1 VNLPEIELSTAIKNA
16 PSPCSNLISFL
27 VGRQDRYI
35 LSANALYDRNL
46 SPLAE
51 LGYRHLYGIGPNTA
65 IYDMPYYTKIK
76 YLVADPTNTHF
87 PESFFDCVYVSHPS
101 AGPTEAFLRESARIL
116 DDEGILIITTQTN
129 SRIAGSDFLAL
140 ARKFGF
146 KETHHQLAGSEP
158 CLLQAMMR
166 SNSRK
171 KRKVDSVN
179 LVCPTLGRHEG
190 IAEYTLHLK
199 KRFEEAG
206 IQANVFTTWK
216 TNHNHYP
223 TIIEYEPRLQQEIPE
238 ESFIIEAHRLP
249 SRYSIS
255 VELRN
260 SLNRVLANP
269 NELFQFLRLITL
281 DVFHLIRVIGQIG
294 SKRGLGIFE
303 ENVLLVRSNELA
315 EFSGVARYVLMPHI
329 AYASSELPPPQN
341 GQIRLGSF
349 GFATKGKNFDKI
361 CDLAKKLGL
370 QLTLML
376 SINEFNERTERETQT
391 LAQQLRCRY
400 ESEQVHVHVGFF
412 SDEEI
417 RKELGKCTH
426 LISAQDDSLG
436 TSGSLRYMIS
446 IGRPVISLDSMQ
458 AREAQVYRVK
468 SLDMLTLKYLR
479 LTTEPINLDDGFR
492 YLVKFLES
500 LPEEIE
506 FLHQSQKKKVYSS

>member
-1 VNLPEIELSTAIKNA
+1 
-16 PSPCSNLISFL
+16 
-27 VGRQDRYI
+27 

-46 SPLAE
+46 SRLAE
-51 LGYRHLYGIGPNTA
+51 LDYRHLYGIGPNAA

-76 YLVADPTNTHF
+76 YLVADPSNTHF

-101 AGPTEAFLRESARIL
+101 AGLTEAFLRESARIL
-116 DDEGILIITTQTN
+116 NDDGILIITTQTN
-129 SRIAGSDFLAL
+129 SQIAGPDLTL
-140 ARKFGF
+140 ARKLGF
-146 KETHHQLAGSEP
+146 KETHHQLASSEP

-166 SNSRK
+166 STPRK
-171 KRKVDSVN
+171 KRKLDSVN

-199 KRFEEAG
+199 KRFEQAG
-206 IQANVFTTWK
+206 IHANAFTTWK
-216 TNHNHYP
+216 TNHNDYP

-260 SLNRVLANP
+260 SVKRVLTNP
-269 NELFQFLRLITL
+269 GELFQFLRLIIL
-281 DVFHLIRVIGQIG
+281 DVPHLIGVIGQIG
-294 SKRGLGIFE
+294 SKRGLGILE
-303 ENVLLVRSNELA
+303 GNMLLVRSNELA
-315 EFSGVARYVLMPHI
+315 ESSGVARYVLMPHI
-329 AYASSELPPPQN
+329 AYESSELSPRQN
-341 GQIRLGSF
+341 GRIHLGSF
-349 GFATKGKNFDKI
+349 GFATKAKNFDKI
-361 CDLAKKLGL
+361 CSLAKKLGF

-376 SINEFNERTERETQT
+376 SINGFNERTERETQT
-391 LAQQLRCRY
+391 LAEQLRCRY
-400 ESEQVHVHVGFF
+400 GSEQIKIHVGFF

-446 IGRPVISLDSMQ
+446 IGKPVISLDNMQ

-479 LTTEPINLDDGFR
+479 MTTEPINLDDGFR
-492 YLVKFLES
+492 YLVKFLRS
-500 LPEEIE
+500 LPEIE
-506 FLHQSQKKKVYSS
+506 SPNSSAQRKTSENPTASKIPGLRDKR